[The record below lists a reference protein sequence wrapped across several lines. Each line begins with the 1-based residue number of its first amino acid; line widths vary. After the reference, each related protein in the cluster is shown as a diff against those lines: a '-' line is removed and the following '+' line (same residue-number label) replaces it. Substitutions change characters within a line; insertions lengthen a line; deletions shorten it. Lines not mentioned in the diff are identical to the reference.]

1 LLQFLPADRTRARRF
16 ANTYTRLFVR
26 YPGLEDSKL
35 GTEGMSGGEKLMMG
49 YNIANA
55 SAGYCNVGFRRNR
68 SDLQRAG
75 HNLHYS
81 NRLGGDGFSRC
92 EHCLVGEKR
101 GRPTATPR
109 RQGVQVDSNTAGE
122 SGIRTGG
129 KVTVAK
135 IISQLRWSKL
145 NIFLPGNAA

>member
-1 LLQFLPADRTRARRF
+1 
-16 ANTYTRLFVR
+16 
-26 YPGLEDSKL
+26 
-35 GTEGMSGGEKLMMG
+35 MSGGEKLMMG

-75 HNLHYS
+75 RHLHYS
-81 NRLGGDGFSRC
+81 NRPGGDGFSQC
-92 EHCLVGEKR
+92 ELCFVGEKR
-101 GRPTATPR
+101 RPTATPR

-135 IISQLRWSKL
+135 LISQLLWSKL